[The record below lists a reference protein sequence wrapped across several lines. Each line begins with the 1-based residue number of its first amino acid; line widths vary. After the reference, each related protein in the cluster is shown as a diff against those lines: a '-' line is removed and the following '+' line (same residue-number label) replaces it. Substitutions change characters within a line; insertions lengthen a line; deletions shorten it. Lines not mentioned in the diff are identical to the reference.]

1 MEAKEVIIPLTELQ
15 MESYRMM
22 EQGGMKQVNVSV
34 LPLESELKVDSSR
47 VIEKEDLS
55 AISMG
60 IQENKEAE
68 NAFFA

>member
-1 MEAKEVIIPLTELQ
+1 
-15 MESYRMM
+15 
-22 EQGGMKQVNVSV
+22 MKQTNVSV
-34 LPLESELKVDSSR
+34 LPHESELKVDSSR

-68 NAFFA
+68 NAFFAQRELELREIEAKLEKDIWTNQ